1 MNLEVLD
8 TSLSEHSGIMEIA
21 EFHRANSRKPCGMDF
36 GVLARAPSVN
46 LEFGTVPGICAP
58 LGHRALEP
66 GLARGICCP
75 MEFAGDSAALL
86 WNLR

>member
-8 TSLSEHSGIMEIA
+8 TSLSEHSGIMEFA
-21 EFHRANSRKPCGMDF
+21 EAHRANSRKPSGMDF
-36 GVLARAPSVN
+36 GGLARALSVV

-75 MEFAGDSAALL
+75 MELAGDSVPLL